1 MEIVGYCRV
10 STEEQATHGVSLDD
24 QADRITA
31 HCTERG
37 WTLAAIHTDAGIS
50 GSVPFAQRPA
60 GAQAI
65 TSGLPILVTAWDRL
79 SRDAADFLALVR
91 DRECHSI
98 TEEGEPPLLRDLRA
112 VLNEEERRKIR
123 ERTRAAAAKLH
134 RDGRYN
140 GPPVYGYTFTASQ
153 LVPCEHEAAI
163 VRRIFAEFTG
173 GRNLSQ
179 IARSLNAEQ
188 IPTKRGGKW
197 RQGTIGALVRNPV
210 YAGRVR
216 MGTEEREGT
225 HDAILDEA
233 TFAAAQ
239 ELAGAISTRQGAG
252 RGRPPKLAHL
262 FTGGT
267 LRCGECGE
275 SMVPRSGKLQGGS
288 PHYLCAGR
296 QNLGCTMPYADRALI
311 DSAVYA
317 YFELV
322 GLDVEATR
330 QAIEEARDR
339 KLAEVR
345 SLLAEAERESAR
357 VADRLARIRRDYTEG
372 HLDVADWQS
381 FRAELEA
388 DQAAATAEAD
398 RLRAAEQDA
407 EGWAA
412 GRDAEREALRQLAAI
427 RAAIV
432 GEVREAEGVDA
443 VRAALARMFER
454 FVLHRKDSPSA
465 PTQLHAELAMGAPGY
480 LIEPVI
486 RPEAIEHLSPE
497 TAAPILR
504 REPLG
509 DSGNKQRQGVPQHCL
524 LSPIEVGPWPPSS
537 TTA

>member
-1 MEIVGYCRV
+1 MLTVAAQLREMGCVV
-10 STEEQATHGVSLDD
+10 VSL
-24 QADRITA
+24 
-31 HCTERG
+31 TE
-37 WTLAAIHTDAGIS
+37 ASIEDASPDGNFMRGIS
-50 GSVPFAQRPA
+50 ALIAERETQIKSDRGKL
-60 GAQAI
+60 GA
-65 TSGLPILVTAWDRL
+65 SGM
-79 SRDAADFLALVR
+79 F
-91 DRECHSI
+91 
-98 TEEGEPPLLRDLRA
+98 RA
-112 VLNEEERRKIR
+112 
-123 ERTRAAAAKLH
+123 
-134 RDGRYN
+134 GRYN
-140 GPPVYGYTFTASQ
+140 GPAPLGYRFADGRL
-153 LVPCEHEAAI
+153 LVVQHEAAI

-173 GRNLSQ
+173 GRNLSA
-179 IARSLNAEQ
+179 IARGLNAES

-197 RQGTIGALVRNPV
+197 RQGTIGALIRNPV

-216 MGTEEREGT
+216 MGDGEREGT
-225 HDAILDEA
+225 HDAILDAA
-233 TFAAAQ
+233 TFTAAQ
-239 ELAGAISTRQGAG
+239 ELAAAISTRKGAG

-262 FTGGT
+262 FAGGT

-275 SMVPRSGKLQGGS
+275 AMVPRSGKLQGGS

-296 QNLGCTMPYADRALI
+296 QNLGCRMPYVDRAMI
-311 DSAVYA
+311 DSAVYS
-317 YFELV
+317 YFEQV

-357 VADRLARIRRDYTEG
+357 VADRLSRIRRDYAEG
-372 HLDVADWQS
+372 EITAADWQS